1 MRRLLLLISIFG
13 VILMSAT
20 AACAQDSFPTQEGE
34 RARYSVQIEFGKA
47 YISGVGILAY
57 ADGEVRGAV
66 FNEFGVSALSFSY
79 NPQKEKVRILSVM
92 GKLNKWYIR
101 RVIKKD
107 MREMMGILREGGS
120 TYTNRKYHITYTF
133 TPLEV
138 QDETAE

>member
-20 AACAQDSFPTQEGE
+20 AACAQDSFPMQEGE

-57 ADGEVRGAV
+57 VDGEVRGAV

-79 NPQKEKVRILSVM
+79 NLQKDKVKILSII

-107 MREMMGILREGGS
+107 MREMMGVLREGGS
-120 TYTNRKYHITYTF
+120 TYTNQKYHITYTF

>member
-1 MRRLLLLISIFG
+1 
-13 VILMSAT
+13 MSAT

-57 ADGEVRGAV
+57 VDGEVRGAV

-79 NPQKEKVRILSVM
+79 NLQKDKVKILSII

-120 TYTNRKYHITYTF
+120 TYTNQKYHITYTF